1 MNVCEADSG
10 GGSST
15 NRQAANRS
23 AVKNN
28 MLQVE
33 VEVEVE
39 ISVYCLVGHN

>member
-1 MNVCEADSG
+1 MNVCKADSG
-10 GGSST
+10 GGNIT